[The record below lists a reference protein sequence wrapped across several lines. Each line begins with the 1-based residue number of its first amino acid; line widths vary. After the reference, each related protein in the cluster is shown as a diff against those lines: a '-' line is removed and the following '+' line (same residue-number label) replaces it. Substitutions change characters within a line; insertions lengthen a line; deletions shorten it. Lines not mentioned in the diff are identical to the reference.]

1 MFGSYG
7 ISLGLQGCISHFV
20 YTVGG
25 DVFLAVN
32 KVRVP
37 VLPFSLFSHFL
48 SLSRLPNTPLRMTTQ
63 RMVG

>member
-1 MFGSYG
+1 MFGLYG
-7 ISLGLQGCISHFV
+7 ISLGLEGYISHW
-20 YTVGG
+20 YTLLEG
-25 DVFLAVN
+25 DDFFAVN